1 MSGIVYNSLIN
12 LKNEILIGR
21 KTGQPQPDIIL
32 GAIGIQKNHAK
43 IKLQSNGLFKM
54 TVAAEGAI
62 NTLVNGE
69 PFTVQKRSRI
79 LNHCDRLSFASN
91 IYVFKYPKLKRAMNE
106 LIDASEEIK
115 G

>member
-43 IKLQSNGLFKM
+43 ISL
-54 TVAAEGAI
+54 
-62 NTLVNGE
+62 
-69 PFTVQKRSRI
+69 
-79 LNHCDRLSFASN
+79 
-91 IYVFKYPKLKRAMNE
+91 
-106 LIDASEEIK
+106 
-115 G
+115 